1 MALIKRIVLFIT
13 TLFFIITLLIG
24 ATTGFA
30 KEDSMGLGIGTTTC
44 NDFIFQTVE
53 MSDDG
58 NLTKRALMSRLEYLQ
73 WVTGFM
79 TALNIRHYEKNNRFK
94 ILDEVKKFNILYNKI
109 VSACN
114 FIEEDSGNNHF
125 SIAAYVVFDSLD
137 RKKDDEN

>member
-1 MALIKRIVLFIT
+1 MALIKRIVLFII

-24 ATTGFA
+24 ATTSFA
-30 KEDSMGLGIGTTTC
+30 KEDAMGLGIGTTTC

-109 VSACN
+109 VSAL
-114 FIEEDSGNNHF
+114 
-125 SIAAYVVFDSLD
+125 V
-137 RKKDDEN
+137 